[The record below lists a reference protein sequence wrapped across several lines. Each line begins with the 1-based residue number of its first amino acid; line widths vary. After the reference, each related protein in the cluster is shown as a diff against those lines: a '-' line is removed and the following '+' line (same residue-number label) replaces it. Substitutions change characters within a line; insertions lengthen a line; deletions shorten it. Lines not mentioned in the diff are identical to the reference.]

1 MIDVPGHLNWSTF
14 SRIDKE
20 REDSEMTLVVTLA
33 FRNRVVDSYSCFSSH
48 LVGFTLSC
56 LKAILVDLCGFC
68 LVWLRPR
75 FVLFRCFLCWRNA
88 NLAGRFAGRRCC
100 RFLFVLVVFVFP

>member
-68 LVWLRPR
+68 LV
-75 FVLFRCFLCWRNA
+75 RCFSGDLR
-88 NLAGRFAGRRCC
+88 
-100 RFLFVLVVFVFP
+100 VVAVAMFWLKHDVPRS

>member
-68 LVWLRPR
+68 LVWLRPP
-75 FVLFRCFLCWRNA
+75 FCVVSLLFW
-88 NLAGRFAGRRCC
+88 RFAGRRCC
-100 RFLFVLVVFVFP
+100 HVLA

>member
-75 FVLFRCFLCWRNA
+75 FVLFCCFPGDLR
-88 NLAGRFAGRRCC
+88 
-100 RFLFVLVVFVFP
+100 VVAVAMFWLKHDVPRL